1 MRDFTIPAGL
11 RSIGAALTLSVATL
25 CGAVSA
31 QAEELT
37 VYSAMAKEHF
47 AELIAAFQAQE
58 PDLKINQLLDSNG
71 PIIARLLAEQA
82 NPRADV
88 ILGASV
94 PGLVMLE
101 DKDMLTPYA
110 PAGLDQ
116 IKDRF
121 YDRRS
126 ETPHWVGTD
135 AWASALCFNTA
146 EGTRHGVEQPT
157 SWQDLVE
164 PEYKNMITMPNP
176 NSSATG
182 LLAIVGWIKIFGED
196 EAWTYMDGLHE
207 NIAQYV
213 HSGSKPCRMA
223 AAGEAVIGI
232 SYPAPGVKAIN
243 DGAPLAVVIP
253 SEGVGSEVEGTA
265 IVAGAQNPEAAKRLA
280 DFAASQEANEIH
292 NKYYALVART
302 GVSTAVPNYPEGEEA
317 ALVDMDFYWVAA
329 NRDRILAEWQN
340 RYGNKDAPK

>member
-1 MRDFTIPAGL
+1 MRQFKIPTQLKGL
-11 RSIGAALTLSVATL
+11 GAALMLSAATFS
-25 CGAVSA
+25 GAFSA
-31 QAEELT
+31 QAAELT

-47 AELIAAFQAQE
+47 AELIAAFEAQE
-58 PDLKINQLLDSNG
+58 PDIKVNQLLDSNG

-94 PGLVMLE
+94 PGLIMLE
-101 DKDMLTPYA
+101 EKGMLTPYA

-135 AWASALCFNTA
+135 AWASAVCFNTT
-146 EGTRHGVEQPT
+146 EGTKLGVATPA
-157 SWQDLVE
+157 SWADLIK
-164 PEYKNMITMPNP
+164 PEYANMITMPNP

-182 LLAIVGWIKIFGED
+182 LLAIVGWMKIMGED
-196 EAWTYMDGLHE
+196 EAWTYMDALHQ
-207 NIAQYV
+207 NVSQYV

-243 DGAPLAVVIP
+243 DGAPVAVIIP
-253 SEGVGSEVEGTA
+253 EEGVGSEVEGVA
-265 IVAGAQNPEAAKRLA
+265 IVAGSKNIDDARKLA
-280 DFAASQEANEIH
+280 DFAASQAANEIH
-292 NKYYALVART
+292 NKYYALVARK
-302 GVSTAVPNYPEGEEA
+302 GVSTAVPNYPAGEED
-317 ALVDMDFYWVAA
+317 ALVDMDFYWVAE
-329 NRDRILAEWQN
+329 NRDRILAEWQK
-340 RYGNKDAPK
+340 RYGSKDEPK